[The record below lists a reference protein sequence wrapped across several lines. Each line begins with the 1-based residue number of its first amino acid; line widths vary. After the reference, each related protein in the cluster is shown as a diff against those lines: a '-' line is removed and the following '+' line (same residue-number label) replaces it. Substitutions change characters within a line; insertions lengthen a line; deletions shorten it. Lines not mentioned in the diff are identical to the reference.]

1 MPHSPLNIVKVV
13 KGNKSL
19 WGTSK
24 SLKPG
29 EEKSSPIHKII
40 KEKQMLLFH
49 TYLLDCKLVENSSV
63 LDTSLIPPLVL

>member
-1 MPHSPLNIVKVV
+1 MPHSPLSIVKVV

-24 SLKPG
+24 TLKPG
-29 EEKSSPIHKII
+29 EEKSSIHKIM

-63 LDTSLIPPLVL
+63 LDTSLIPSLVL